1 MSKQRQPVTEKP
13 TDYSAERAAEIQK
26 RIDEKKFKRDQ
37 FVTALAA
44 FMVDLQ
50 AGKGIALSMP
60 PGVIPWAREWATL
73 RQATPLH
80 GYPDR
85 KEAELVLRE
94 FLGWL

>member
-1 MSKQRQPVTEKP
+1 MSAKKAPPEKDHDAEQVAAAQR
-13 TDYSAERAAEIQK
+13 
-26 RIDEKKFKRDQ
+26 RIDQTKFKRDQ
-37 FVTALAA
+37 FVKALAA

-80 GYPDR
+80 GYPSQ

-94 FLGWL
+94 FLGWI